1 MKHRAYPERITQ
13 ARELFGLTKSE
24 LADSLEVSVAAVAQ
38 WESGAKHPLPEHLA
52 AMSRRLEVP
61 MTLFFKAKPAG
72 LERKG
77 PLSFRS
83 WKSASTRKANRKA
96 ERLAEMTAEIYS
108 WLGEKIDLPASVLP
122 DIPDQGSQVNVE
134 VAARETRKFWG
145 LGDRP
150 LLKFSELLESKGIFL
165 NPASFGDERFDA
177 FSCVIDG
184 RPFIFL
190 GNEKKDRAR
199 SRFDAAHELGHLVLH
214 QHLGVSDL
222 LEPEVYD
229 WAERQA
235 DQFASAFLLP
245 QGTFGDDVKDTTLN
259 GFLNLKPKWG
269 VSVQCMVV
277 RSTELGLITP
287 THYGDLFKQMG
298 WRRWRRPQGEPLD
311 DLVPT
316 IAGAF
321 GRKSLGVLVKAGYVQ
336 AWEVPS
342 LLQLPLSVVGSV
354 LALSEE
360 DLKTPEPELKKI
372 VPFDHEPS
380 LSRAKTEYPKRPE
393 DGSIIRDERV
403 DDCT

>member
-13 ARELFGLTKSE
+13 ARELSGLTKSE
-24 LADSLEVSVAAVAQ
+24 LAESLEVSVAAVAQ
-38 WESGAKHPLPEHLA
+38 WESGAKHPMPEHLA
-52 AMSRRLEVP
+52 AMSRRLDVP
-61 MTLFFKAKPAG
+61 MTLFFKPKPAG

-96 ERLAEMTAEIYS
+96 ERLAEMTAEIYA
-108 WLGEKIDLPASVLP
+108 WLGEKIELPPSVLP
-122 DIPDQGSQVNVE
+122 DIPDQGSRVDVE
-134 VAARETRKFWG
+134 AAARETRKAWG

-150 LLKFSELLESKGIFL
+150 LLKLGELLESKGIFL
-165 NPASFGDERFDA
+165 NPASFGDGRFDA

-199 SRFDAAHELGHLVLH
+199 SRFDAAHELGHLALH
-214 QHLGVSDL
+214 QHLGVSEL

-245 QGTFGDDVKDTTLN
+245 KETFGSDVMDTTLN

-269 VSVQCMVV
+269 VSVQCMVF
-277 RSTELGLITP
+277 RSKELGLITP

-298 WRRWRRPQGEPLD
+298 WRRWRQPRGEPLD

-321 GRKSLGVLVKAGYVQ
+321 GRKSLAVLVKAGYVQ
-336 AWEVPS
+336 PWEVPS
-342 LLQLPLSVVGSV
+342 LLELPAPVVGAV
-354 LALSEE
+354 LDVGERVLEA
-360 DLKTPEPELKKI
+360 PEPELKKI
-372 VPFDHEPS
+372 VQFEREPR
-380 LSRAKTEYPKRPE
+380 LGLE
-393 DGSIIRDERV
+393 
-403 DDCT
+403 